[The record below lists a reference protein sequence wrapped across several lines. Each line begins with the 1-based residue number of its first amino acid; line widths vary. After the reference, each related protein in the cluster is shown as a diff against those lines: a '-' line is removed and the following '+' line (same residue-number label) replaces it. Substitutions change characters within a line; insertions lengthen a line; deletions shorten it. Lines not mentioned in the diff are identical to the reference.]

1 MGLHLK
7 RLAYFITLLLWLP
20 QLALATVEK
29 TEGKH
34 AIAMHGEPKYP
45 ADFTHFEYVNPNAPK
60 GGSIVLSGI
69 GAFDKLNPFV
79 LKGIAADKVQHL
91 TFDTLTVSS
100 YDEAFSQYGLV
111 AEKIQIAS
119 DRKSV
124 TFFLNEKAKFQDGKP
139 VTAEDVKFSF
149 EILMSEGLPF
159 YSAYYAD
166 VESTDIVNAQT
177 ITFKFKTDTNRELP
191 LILGQL
197 PVLPK
202 HLLSGRNFNDDL
214 LTPIIGSGPYRIS
227 DVKVGHHI
235 VYERNKDYWAKDLP
249 VNKGMYNFDQIRI
262 DYYRDQNVALEGF
275 KSGSFDFQEENS
287 SKRWATL
294 YEGDPFDKGIIIK
307 EEIRNHNPSGMQAF
321 IYNTRKDLFKDP
333 LVREALN
340 YAFDFEWTNK
350 NLFYSAYQRT
360 GSYFAN
366 SELAAKGLPSKGE
379 LELLLPHKDELPKE
393 VFENAYQPPITDGS
407 GNIRDQLRVAL
418 RKLKSAGW
426 IFKDKK
432 LVNKETGAPFKFEIL
447 LYSKDFERV
456 VLPFLKNLEKLGIDA
471 SVRLMDS
478 SQYIKMVQDFE
489 FDMVIYSFRQS
500 NSPGN
505 EQRDFWYSGFADRKG
520 SRNVIGIKDPVVDEL
535 INKVIDAS
543 TRQDL
548 VTACRALD
556 RVLLWSHYVIPQW
569 HINKHRVAYKA
580 HFRRPAIAPKY
591 ELGFDSWWVEP
602 TLQTP

>member
-7 RLAYFITLLLWLP
+7 LAACIISVFLIP
-20 QLALATVEK
+20 QLASGAA
-29 TEGKH
+29 GKH

-45 ADFTHFEYVNPNAPK
+45 SDFSHFDYVNPNAAK
-60 GGSIVLSGI
+60 GGSIVLSAI

-79 LKGIAADKVQHL
+79 LKGIAADRIQHL
-91 TFDTLTVSS
+91 TFDTLTVPS

-111 AEKIQIAS
+111 AKEIAIAD

-124 TFFLNEKAKFQDGKP
+124 TFYLNKNAKFQDGKP
-139 VTAEDVKFSF
+139 ITAEDVKFTF
-149 EILMSEGLPF
+149 EILMNEGQPF

-166 VESTDIVNAQT
+166 VESTDIVNAHT
-177 ITFKFKTDTNRELP
+177 ISFKFKTDTNRELP

-202 HLLSGRNFNDDL
+202 HMLAGRDFNEDL
-214 LTPIIGSGPYRIS
+214 LTPITGSGPYRIT

-235 VYERNKDYWAKDLP
+235 VFERNKDYWAKDLP
-249 VNKGMYNFDQIRI
+249 VNKGMYNFDRIRI

-294 YEGDPFDKGIIIK
+294 YEGDAFQKGEIIK

-360 GSYFAN
+360 DSFFAN
-366 SELAAKGLPSKGE
+366 SELAANGLPSPDE
-379 LELLLPHKDELPKE
+379 LKLLLPHKDELPKE
-393 VFENAYQPPITDGS
+393 VFESVYQPPVTDGS
-407 GNIRDQLRVAL
+407 GNIREQLRAAL
-418 RKLKSAGW
+418 QKLKKAGW
-426 IFKDKK
+426 IFKNKK
-432 LVNKETGAPFKFEIL
+432 LVHKDSGAPFKFEIL

-456 VLPFLKNLEKLGIDA
+456 VLPFIKNLEKLGIEA

-489 FDMVIYSFRQS
+489 FDMVIYSFGQS

-505 EQRDFWYSGFADRKG
+505 EQRDYWYSGFANRKG

-535 INKVIDAS
+535 INKIIDAS
-543 TRQDL
+543 SREDL

-580 HFRRPAIAPKY
+580 KFKRPTIAPKY
-591 ELGFDSWWVEP
+591 DLGFDTWWVEP
-602 TLQTP
+602 ALQTP